1 MSRRKHSKIAA
12 LPPEIHAA
20 VIARL
25 DDGHTYEAIA
35 DWLSQ
40 MGHETSKSAVGRFGK
55 DWAGMGQRL
64 KEARAQAAALV
75 EEIREHPNS
84 DLAEA
89 TEQML
94 FTMVAETLAQ
104 GKLEIKDKTSPVALG
119 HMIADLSRAGLNR
132 DKLKLDF
139 KKEFEAKAAKAATE
153 IEKMAKSG
161 GLSDE
166 TAEKIRRKILGIA
179 Q

>member
-64 KEARAQAAALV
+64 KEARAQAAAWV
-75 EEIREHPNS
+75 EELREHPNS

-104 GKLEIKDKTSPVALG
+104 GKIEIKENANPVALG

-139 KKEFEAKAAKAATE
+139 KKEFAKQVAAAMDEAAKNQEMSKDDVIAWIKE
-153 IEKMAKSG
+153 RVY
-161 GLSDE
+161 GL
-166 TAEKIRRKILGIA
+166 
-179 Q
+179 